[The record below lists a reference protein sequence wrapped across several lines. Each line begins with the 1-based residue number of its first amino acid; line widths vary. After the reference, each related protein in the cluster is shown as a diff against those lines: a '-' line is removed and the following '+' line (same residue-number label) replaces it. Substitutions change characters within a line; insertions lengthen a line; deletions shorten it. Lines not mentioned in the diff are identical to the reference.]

1 MQDQRDRKM
10 QKILAR
16 SKQTKPRTMQFL
28 MPEAPSGDCLNFEA
42 YNYTSGTECDGIW
55 KAWDEWCWDGR
66 VDQET
71 YDAFCSPVE
80 DALNKAYADSLNAVR
95 PEGEC
100 LDWMAWLYESPN

>member
-55 KAWDEWCWDGR
+55 KAWDEWCWE